1 MNDTWGFKKND
12 HNWKSAQVL
21 IDNLVDIAAKGGN
34 YLLNV
39 GPTAEGL
46 IPAASVE
53 RLQEMGKW
61 LAVNKEGIY
70 ATNSRKQYK
79 EGDVKFT
86 LSNDGTITY
95 AFVHTKPGADVTL
108 ESVKPAKGSK
118 IHVLGWKQPCI
129 WKEEGDKLMVKMPLT
144 LPSEYVT
151 TLRIKTK

>member
-1 MNDTWGFKKND
+1 MDAEFMEWLHAEGHSIELHNWVKNLKKKNS
-12 HNWKSAQVL
+12 K
-21 IDNLVDIAAKGGN
+21 K
-34 YLLNV
+34 
-39 GPTAEGL
+39 
-46 IPAASVE
+46 
-53 RLQEMGKW
+53 
-61 LAVNKEGIY
+61 
-70 ATNSRKQYK
+70 YK